1 MKTLRVGIIGTG
13 GIAQTHL
20 QGYKESEGVE
30 VVAACDVREE
40 AARSTAQKWN
50 IPNVYTDYRKMFK
63 EQKLDLV
70 SVATPNAFHMAPTVA
85 ALQAGCH
92 VLCEKPI
99 AMNAREGAIMC
110 AAAKKARRMLDI
122 GLNCRFIPGNQA
134 LKKFVVAGELGKIY
148 YVRVQALRRRG
159 IPGWGA
165 FTRKDMSGGGPLIDI
180 GVHQLDLAL
189 WLMGHPEPV
198 SVTGNAYC
206 VFGKRKN
213 IFAPWG
219 AWDPKTYTVED
230 MAAGMVRFRNGAT
243 LTLEASWA
251 AHIEHDV
258 WNVSLMGTDG
268 GASTSPLRMFKEE
281 QKTLLDVS
289 PAQVPNLESHTA
301 EVQAL
306 VHAIRTGGKAPVPGE
321 QALMVTRILDGIYQS
336 AKTGREVRL

>member
-1 MKTLRVGIIGTG
+1 VKTLRVGIIGTG

-20 QGYKESEGVE
+20 EGYKHTEGVE
-30 VVAACDVREE
+30 VVAACDVREQ
-40 AARSTAQKWN
+40 AARETAQKWN
-50 IPNVYTDYRKMFK
+50 IPCVYTDYRKMLK

-85 ALQAGCH
+85 ALKAGVH

-110 AAAKKARRMLDI
+110 AAAKKARRILDI
-122 GLNCRFIPGNQA
+122 GLNCRFIPGNQM
-134 LKKFVVAGELGKIY
+134 LKKFILSGELGRIY

-159 IPGWGA
+159 IPGWGV
-165 FTRKDMSGGGPLIDI
+165 FIRKDMSGGGPLIDI

-213 IFAPWG
+213 VFAPWG
-219 AWDPKTYTVED
+219 EWDPRKYTVED

-258 WNVSLMGTDG
+258 WNVSLMGTEG
-268 GASTSPLRMFKEE
+268 GASTAPLRMFKERK
-281 QKTLLDVS
+281 KTLLDVS
-289 PAQVPNLESHTA
+289 PAQVPDAKSHT
-301 EVQAL
+301 EEIRAL
-306 VHAIRTGGKAPVPGE
+306 ARAIRAGGPAPVPGE
-321 QALMVTRILDGIYQS
+321 QALMVTRILDGIYLS

>member
-20 QGYKESEGVE
+20 EGYTHTEGIE
-30 VVAACDVREE
+30 LVAACDVREA
-40 AARSTAQKWN
+40 AARDTAQKWN
-50 IPNVYTDYRKMFK
+50 IPRVYADYRKMLK
-63 EQKLDLV
+63 EQELDLV
-70 SVATPNAFHMAPTVA
+70 SVCTPNAFHMAPTIA
-85 ALQAGCH
+85 ALRAGVN

-99 AMNAREGAIMC
+99 AMNAREGAAMC
-110 AAAKKARRMLDI
+110 AAAKRARRRLMI
-122 GLNCRFIPGNQA
+122 GLNSRFVPGNQA
-134 LKKFVVAGELGKIY
+134 LKKFIVGGELGKVY
-148 YVRVQALRRRG
+148 YARVQALRRRG
-159 IPGWGA
+159 VPGWGV
-165 FTRKDMSGGGPLIDI
+165 FIRKDMSGGGPLIDI

-219 AWDPKTYTVED
+219 EWDPRKYTVED
-230 MAAGMVRFRNGAT
+230 MAAGFVRFRNGAT

-258 WNVSLMGTDG
+258 WTISLLGTEG
-268 GASTSPLRMFKEE
+268 GATTAPLRIFKEK

-289 PAQVPNLESHTA
+289 PVQVPDAKSHTEEIRA
-301 EVQAL
+301 YAR
-306 VHAIRTGGKAPVPGE
+306 AIRTGAAAPVPGE
-321 QALMVTRILDGIYQS
+321 QALMVTRILDGLYQS